1 MSWAHRAFPGCWQ
14 LWELMCKHRELQ
26 VMQDEL
32 LCVRGGGLWDAQA
45 AAVLCPLH
53 QSVLPFPD
61 TARLLRVD
69 AVPSMGLEELQYP
82 LHMNARTGMN
92 VWVHIFHM
100 FQLNLPAAAHSG
112 CRVSQRVHTSGSFPG
127 EQWDGTLSTEGLCSH
142 SVACEMLWMMEN
154 EELTLSWLRQQRT
167 LPGAVYHSAAGVC
180 FLQFFPSPCSFP

>member
-1 MSWAHRAFPGCWQ
+1 MCQRRRSLGCSGSCSAVPSASVSPS
-14 LWELMCKHRELQ
+14 LPRYSPFAPCGCCSLQ
-26 VMQDEL
+26 
-32 LCVRGGGLWDAQA
+32 
-45 AAVLCPLH
+45 
-53 QSVLPFPD
+53 
-61 TARLLRVD
+61 
-69 AVPSMGLEELQYP
+69 PSMGLEELQYP
-82 LHMNARTGMN
+82 LYMNARTGMN